1 MHLTIID
8 SIYLSC
14 IRNYIAGYQNVDCGG
29 CGRGSEGFVG
39 CLGRGSGAAAGTKHC
54 PAQPL
59 RSGHDKC
66 CMPSIPYVNNDLLA
80 AILALLSAL
89 SIAWGTVIRHNL
101 SGTLEEGTSTLRG
114 VAKTLKLPRWWLGS
128 GLAIAGYVFQVAA
141 LAFGTLLLVQPLLV
155 MKLMLTLP
163 LAAKVN
169 GRRISRSEM
178 IWSVAL
184 TFAVATLVLLGKPTA
199 GSTDIPTYLWGWALA
214 AGGVVTC
221 GLYAA
226 AVQWPNTGNG
236 GNADSKQHGVLRQN
250 PKALLLGTATG
261 WLYGF
266 VALLSKSVVDTYVTD
281 GLVQLL
287 LSWELWLLVALAV
300 IGVGLQQAAFNAGPL
315 QASLPAMTVVEPIV
329 AFSLGYIVLGE
340 RFQAVGVQWVALFIA
355 LATMISATI
364 ALAAR
369 PAEATST
376 SAPSTADTAST
387 DDTNTENTTTG
398 STDAAAR

>member
-1 MHLTIID
+1 
-8 SIYLSC
+8 
-14 IRNYIAGYQNVDCGG
+14 
-29 CGRGSEGFVG
+29 
-39 CLGRGSGAAAGTKHC
+39 
-54 PAQPL
+54 
-59 RSGHDKC
+59 
-66 CMPSIPYVNNDLLA
+66 MPSISYVNNDLLA

-128 GLAIAGYVFQVAA
+128 TLAIAGYVFQVAA

-214 AGGVVTC
+214 VGGVVTC

-226 AVQWPNTGNG
+226 AVQWPNTGTGSGSDTGTGSGSNTSDSPAI
-236 GNADSKQHGVLRQN
+236 ADRSSTDNSTDSTSDTKQRGVLRQN

-266 VALLSKSVVDTYVTD
+266 VALLSKSVVDTYVND

-355 LATMISATI
+355 LVTMISATI

-369 PAEATST
+369 PAEATATAST
-376 SAPSTADTAST
+376 SAPSSANTDTTSTA
-387 DDTNTENTTTG
+387 NTTTD

>member
-1 MHLTIID
+1 
-8 SIYLSC
+8 
-14 IRNYIAGYQNVDCGG
+14 
-29 CGRGSEGFVG
+29 
-39 CLGRGSGAAAGTKHC
+39 
-54 PAQPL
+54 
-59 RSGHDKC
+59 
-66 CMPSIPYVNNDLLA
+66 MPSIPYVNNDLLA

-214 AGGVVTC
+214 VGGVVTC

-226 AVQWPNTGNG
+226 AVQWPNTGTG
-236 GNADSKQHGVLRQN
+236 SGSNAGDSPAIADRSISDNSTGSASDTKQRGVLRQN

-266 VALLSKSVVDTYVTD
+266 VALLSKSVVDTYVND

-287 LSWELWLLVALAV
+287 LAWELWLLVALAV

-369 PAEATST
+369 PAEATATAST
-376 SAPSTADTAST
+376 SARSSAKADTTSTA
-387 DDTNTENTTTG
+387 NTTTD

>member
-1 MHLTIID
+1 
-8 SIYLSC
+8 
-14 IRNYIAGYQNVDCGG
+14 
-29 CGRGSEGFVG
+29 
-39 CLGRGSGAAAGTKHC
+39 
-54 PAQPL
+54 
-59 RSGHDKC
+59 
-66 CMPSIPYVNNDLLA
+66 MPSISYVNNDLLA

-214 AGGVVTC
+214 VGGVVTC

-226 AVQWPNTGNG
+226 AVQWPNTGTGSGSDTGTGSGSNTSDSPAI
-236 GNADSKQHGVLRQN
+236 ADRSSTDNSTDSTSDTKQRGVLRQN

-266 VALLSKSVVDTYVTD
+266 VALLSKSVVDTYVND

-369 PAEATST
+369 PAEATATAST
-376 SAPSTADTAST
+376 SAPSSANTDTTSTA
-387 DDTNTENTTTG
+387 NTTTD

>member
-1 MHLTIID
+1 
-8 SIYLSC
+8 
-14 IRNYIAGYQNVDCGG
+14 
-29 CGRGSEGFVG
+29 
-39 CLGRGSGAAAGTKHC
+39 
-54 PAQPL
+54 
-59 RSGHDKC
+59 
-66 CMPSIPYVNNDLLA
+66 MPSIPYVNNDLLA

-178 IWSVAL
+178 IWSMAL
-184 TFAVATLVLLGKPTA
+184 TCAVATLVLLGKPTA

-214 AGGVVTC
+214 VGGVVTC

-226 AVQWPNTGNG
+226 AVQWPNTGTGSGSNTDNSTG
-236 GNADSKQHGVLRQN
+236 SGSNSGDSPAIADRSSTDNSTGSASDTKQRGVLRQN

-266 VALLSKSVVDTYVTD
+266 VALLSKSVVDTYVND

-287 LSWELWLLVALAV
+287 LAWELWLLVALAV

-369 PAEATST
+369 PAEAT
-376 SAPSTADTAST
+376 ATAST
-387 DDTNTENTTTG
+387 SVPSSANTDTTNTTTD

>member
-1 MHLTIID
+1 M
-8 SIYLSC
+8 
-14 IRNYIAGYQNVDCGG
+14 
-29 CGRGSEGFVG
+29 
-39 CLGRGSGAAAGTKHC
+39 
-54 PAQPL
+54 
-59 RSGHDKC
+59 
-66 CMPSIPYVNNDLLA
+66 NNDLLA

-128 GLAIAGYVFQVAA
+128 TLAIAGYVFQVAA

-226 AVQWPNTGNG
+226 AVQWPNTGTGSGSNTSDSSAI
-236 GNADSKQHGVLRQN
+236 ADRSNTSDSPAIADRSSADNSTGSASDTKQRGVLRQN

-266 VALLSKSVVDTYVTD
+266 VALLSKSVVDTYVND

-340 RFQAVGVQWVALFIA
+340 RFQAVGVQWGALFIA

-369 PAEATST
+369 PAEATATSAPSNANTAST
-376 SAPSTADTAST
+376 SAPSSAKADANTANPDTTST
-387 DDTNTENTTTG
+387 ANTTTD

>member
-1 MHLTIID
+1 
-8 SIYLSC
+8 
-14 IRNYIAGYQNVDCGG
+14 
-29 CGRGSEGFVG
+29 
-39 CLGRGSGAAAGTKHC
+39 
-54 PAQPL
+54 
-59 RSGHDKC
+59 
-66 CMPSIPYVNNDLLA
+66 MPSISYVNNDLLA

-128 GLAIAGYVFQVAA
+128 TLAIAGYVFQVAA

-178 IWSVAL
+178 IWSIAL

-214 AGGVVTC
+214 AGGVITC

-226 AVQWPNTGNG
+226 AVQWPNTGTGSGSNTSDG
-236 GNADSKQHGVLRQN
+236 STIADRSSTGDSSAIADRSSTDNSTGSTSDTKQRGVLRQN

-266 VALLSKSVVDTYVTD
+266 VALLSKSVVDIYVND

-287 LSWELWLLVALAV
+287 LTWELWLLVALAV

-355 LATMISATI
+355 LVTMISATI

-376 SAPSTADTAST
+376 AATAANT
-387 DDTNTENTTTG
+387 DDTTAATAANTTDT
-398 STDAAAR
+398 AAH

>member
-1 MHLTIID
+1 
-8 SIYLSC
+8 
-14 IRNYIAGYQNVDCGG
+14 
-29 CGRGSEGFVG
+29 
-39 CLGRGSGAAAGTKHC
+39 
-54 PAQPL
+54 
-59 RSGHDKC
+59 
-66 CMPSIPYVNNDLLA
+66 MPSIPYVNNDLLA
-80 AILALLSAL
+80 AIPALLSAL

-226 AVQWPNTGNG
+226 AVQWPNTGTG
-236 GNADSKQHGVLRQN
+236 SGSNAGSGSNTSDSPAIADRSSTDNSTGSTSDTKQRGVLRQN

-266 VALLSKSVVDTYVTD
+266 VALLSKSVVDTYVND

-287 LSWELWLLVALAV
+287 LTWELWLLVALAV

-369 PAEATST
+369 PADATATSAPNNADAAST
-376 SAPSTADTAST
+376 GAPSTANADANTANADTTST
-387 DDTNTENTTTG
+387 ANTTTD
-398 STDAAAR
+398 STDTAAH

>member
-1 MHLTIID
+1 
-8 SIYLSC
+8 
-14 IRNYIAGYQNVDCGG
+14 
-29 CGRGSEGFVG
+29 
-39 CLGRGSGAAAGTKHC
+39 
-54 PAQPL
+54 
-59 RSGHDKC
+59 
-66 CMPSIPYVNNDLLA
+66 MPSISYVNNDLLA

-169 GRRISRSEM
+169 SRRISRSEM

-226 AVQWPNTGNG
+226 AVQWPNTGTSSG
-236 GNADSKQHGVLRQN
+236 SNAGSGSNTSDSPAIADRSSTDNSTGSTSDTKQRGVLRQN

-266 VALLSKSVVDTYVTD
+266 VALLSKSVVDTYVND

-369 PAEATST
+369 PAEATATAST
-376 SAPSTADTAST
+376 SAPSTENTADTATTDTTST
-387 DDTNTENTTTG
+387 ATTDAPSTEITTTD
-398 STDAAAR
+398 STDATAR

>member
-1 MHLTIID
+1 
-8 SIYLSC
+8 
-14 IRNYIAGYQNVDCGG
+14 
-29 CGRGSEGFVG
+29 
-39 CLGRGSGAAAGTKHC
+39 
-54 PAQPL
+54 
-59 RSGHDKC
+59 
-66 CMPSIPYVNNDLLA
+66 MPSIPYVNNDLLA

-226 AVQWPNTGNG
+226 AVQWPNTGTG
-236 GNADSKQHGVLRQN
+236 SGSNAGSGSNTSDSPAIAERSSTDNSTGSTSDTKQRGVLRQN

-266 VALLSKSVVDTYVTD
+266 VALLSKSVVDTYVND

-287 LSWELWLLVALAV
+287 RSWELWLLVALAV

-369 PAEATST
+369 PAEATATSAPNNADAAST
-376 SAPSTADTAST
+376 RAPSTAKADANTANADTTSSA
-387 DDTNTENTTTG
+387 NTTTD
-398 STDAAAR
+398 STDTAAH

>member
-1 MHLTIID
+1 
-8 SIYLSC
+8 
-14 IRNYIAGYQNVDCGG
+14 
-29 CGRGSEGFVG
+29 
-39 CLGRGSGAAAGTKHC
+39 
-54 PAQPL
+54 
-59 RSGHDKC
+59 
-66 CMPSIPYVNNDLLA
+66 MPSIPYVNNDLLA

-128 GLAIAGYVFQVAA
+128 TLAIAGYVFQVAA

-169 GRRISRSEM
+169 GRQISRSEM

-226 AVQWPNTGNG
+226 AVQWPNTGTGSGSNTSDSPAI
-236 GNADSKQHGVLRQN
+236 ADRSSTDNSTGSTSDTKQRGVLRQN

-266 VALLSKSVVDTYVTD
+266 VALLSKSVVDTYVND

-369 PAEATST
+369 PAEATATSAPSNANTAST
-376 SAPSTADTAST
+376 SAPSSAKADANTANPDTTST
-387 DDTNTENTTTG
+387 ANTTTD

>member
-1 MHLTIID
+1 
-8 SIYLSC
+8 
-14 IRNYIAGYQNVDCGG
+14 
-29 CGRGSEGFVG
+29 
-39 CLGRGSGAAAGTKHC
+39 
-54 PAQPL
+54 
-59 RSGHDKC
+59 
-66 CMPSIPYVNNDLLA
+66 MPSISYVNNDLLA

-128 GLAIAGYVFQVAA
+128 TLAIAGYVFQVAA

-226 AVQWPNTGNG
+226 AVQWPNTGTGSGSNTSDSPAI
-236 GNADSKQHGVLRQN
+236 ADRSSTDNSTGSTSDTKQRGVLRQN

-266 VALLSKSVVDTYVTD
+266 VALLSKSVVDTYVND

-369 PAEATST
+369 PAEATATSAPSNANTAST
-376 SAPSTADTAST
+376 SAPSSAKADANTANPDTTST
-387 DDTNTENTTTG
+387 ANTTTD

>member
-1 MHLTIID
+1 
-8 SIYLSC
+8 
-14 IRNYIAGYQNVDCGG
+14 
-29 CGRGSEGFVG
+29 
-39 CLGRGSGAAAGTKHC
+39 
-54 PAQPL
+54 
-59 RSGHDKC
+59 
-66 CMPSIPYVNNDLLA
+66 MPSISYVNNDLLA

-128 GLAIAGYVFQVAA
+128 TLAIAGYVFQVAA

-214 AGGVVTC
+214 VGGVVTC

-226 AVQWPNTGNG
+226 AVQWPNTGTGSGSDTGTGSGSNTSDSPAI
-236 GNADSKQHGVLRQN
+236 ADRSSTDNSTDSTSDTKQRGVLRQN

-266 VALLSKSVVDTYVTD
+266 VALLSKSVVDTYVND

-369 PAEATST
+369 PAEATATAST
-376 SAPSTADTAST
+376 SAPSSANTDTTSTA
-387 DDTNTENTTTG
+387 NTTTD

>member
-1 MHLTIID
+1 
-8 SIYLSC
+8 
-14 IRNYIAGYQNVDCGG
+14 
-29 CGRGSEGFVG
+29 
-39 CLGRGSGAAAGTKHC
+39 
-54 PAQPL
+54 
-59 RSGHDKC
+59 
-66 CMPSIPYVNNDLLA
+66 MPSISYVNNDLLA

-128 GLAIAGYVFQVAA
+128 TLAIAGYVFQVAA

-226 AVQWPNTGNG
+226 AVQWPNTGTGSGSNTSDSPAI
-236 GNADSKQHGVLRQN
+236 ADRSSTDNSTGSTSATKQRGVLRQN

-266 VALLSKSVVDTYVTD
+266 VALLSKSVIDTYVND

-369 PAEATST
+369 PAEATATSAPSNANTAST
-376 SAPSTADTAST
+376 SAPSSAKADANTANPDTTST
-387 DDTNTENTTTG
+387 ANTTTD

>member
-1 MHLTIID
+1 
-8 SIYLSC
+8 
-14 IRNYIAGYQNVDCGG
+14 
-29 CGRGSEGFVG
+29 
-39 CLGRGSGAAAGTKHC
+39 
-54 PAQPL
+54 
-59 RSGHDKC
+59 
-66 CMPSIPYVNNDLLA
+66 MPSIPYVNNDLLA

-101 SGTLEEGTSTLRG
+101 SGTLEDGTSTLRG

-214 AGGVVTC
+214 VGGVVTC

-226 AVQWPNTGNG
+226 AVQWPNTGTG
-236 GNADSKQHGVLRQN
+236 SGSNAGDSPAIADRSSTDNSTGSASDTKQRGVLRQN

-266 VALLSKSVVDTYVTD
+266 VALLSKSVVDTYVND
-281 GLVQLL
+281 GLIQLL
-287 LSWELWLLVALAV
+287 LAWELWLLVALAV

-369 PAEATST
+369 PAEATATAST
-376 SAPSTADTAST
+376 SAPSSAKADANTDTTSTA
-387 DDTNTENTTTG
+387 NTTTD

>member
-1 MHLTIID
+1 
-8 SIYLSC
+8 
-14 IRNYIAGYQNVDCGG
+14 
-29 CGRGSEGFVG
+29 
-39 CLGRGSGAAAGTKHC
+39 
-54 PAQPL
+54 
-59 RSGHDKC
+59 
-66 CMPSIPYVNNDLLA
+66 MPSIPYVNNDLLA

-214 AGGVVTC
+214 VGGMVTC

-226 AVQWPNTGNG
+226 AVQWPNTGTGAG
-236 GNADSKQHGVLRQN
+236 GDSDAKQRGVLRQN

-266 VALLSKSVVDTYVTD
+266 VALLSKSVVDTYVND
-281 GLVQLL
+281 GLVPLL

-355 LATMISATI
+355 LVTMISATI

-376 SAPSTADTAST
+376 AANTDAPSTADTANTDAPST
-387 DDTNTENTTTG
+387 EITTTD

>member
-1 MHLTIID
+1 M
-8 SIYLSC
+8 
-14 IRNYIAGYQNVDCGG
+14 
-29 CGRGSEGFVG
+29 
-39 CLGRGSGAAAGTKHC
+39 
-54 PAQPL
+54 
-59 RSGHDKC
+59 
-66 CMPSIPYVNNDLLA
+66 NNDLLA

-101 SGTLEEGTSTLRG
+101 SGTLEDGTSTLRG

-214 AGGVVTC
+214 VGGVVTC

-226 AVQWPNTGNG
+226 AVQWPNTGTGSGSDTGTGSGSNTSDSSAI
-236 GNADSKQHGVLRQN
+236 ADRSSTDNSTGSASDTKQRGVLRQN

-266 VALLSKSVVDTYVTD
+266 VALLSKSVVDTYVND

-287 LSWELWLLVALAV
+287 LAWELWLLVALAV

-369 PAEATST
+369 PAEATATAST
-376 SAPSTADTAST
+376 SARSSAKADANTDTTSTA
-387 DDTNTENTTTG
+387 NTTTD

>member
-1 MHLTIID
+1 M
-8 SIYLSC
+8 
-14 IRNYIAGYQNVDCGG
+14 
-29 CGRGSEGFVG
+29 
-39 CLGRGSGAAAGTKHC
+39 
-54 PAQPL
+54 
-59 RSGHDKC
+59 
-66 CMPSIPYVNNDLLA
+66 NNDLLA

-128 GLAIAGYVFQVAA
+128 TLAIAGYVFQVAA

-214 AGGVVTC
+214 VGGVVTC

-226 AVQWPNTGNG
+226 AVQWPNTGTGSGSDTGTGSGSNTSDSPAI
-236 GNADSKQHGVLRQN
+236 ADRSSTDNSTDSTSDTKQRGVLRQN

-266 VALLSKSVVDTYVTD
+266 VALLSKSVVDTYVND

-355 LATMISATI
+355 LVTMISATI

-369 PAEATST
+369 PAEATATAST
-376 SAPSTADTAST
+376 SAPSSANTDTTSTA
-387 DDTNTENTTTG
+387 NTTTD

>member
-1 MHLTIID
+1 
-8 SIYLSC
+8 
-14 IRNYIAGYQNVDCGG
+14 
-29 CGRGSEGFVG
+29 
-39 CLGRGSGAAAGTKHC
+39 
-54 PAQPL
+54 
-59 RSGHDKC
+59 
-66 CMPSIPYVNNDLLA
+66 MPSISYVNNDLLA

-128 GLAIAGYVFQVAA
+128 TLAIAGYVFQVAA

-226 AVQWPNTGNG
+226 AVQWPNTGTGSGSNTSDSPAI
-236 GNADSKQHGVLRQN
+236 ADRSSTDNSTGSTSDTKQRGVLRQN

-266 VALLSKSVVDTYVTD
+266 VALLSKSVVDTYVNG

-369 PAEATST
+369 PAEATATAST
-376 SAPSTADTAST
+376 SAPSTAKADANTANTDTTST
-387 DDTNTENTTTG
+387 ANTTTD
-398 STDAAAR
+398 STDATAR

>member
-1 MHLTIID
+1 
-8 SIYLSC
+8 
-14 IRNYIAGYQNVDCGG
+14 
-29 CGRGSEGFVG
+29 
-39 CLGRGSGAAAGTKHC
+39 
-54 PAQPL
+54 
-59 RSGHDKC
+59 
-66 CMPSIPYVNNDLLA
+66 MPSIPYVNNDLLA

-214 AGGVVTC
+214 VGGVVTC

-226 AVQWPNTGNG
+226 AVQWPNTGTGAG
-236 GNADSKQHGVLRQN
+236 GGSDTKQHGVLRQN

-266 VALLSKSVVDTYVTD
+266 VALLSKSVVDTYVND

-355 LATMISATI
+355 LVTMISATI

-376 SAPSTADTAST
+376 SAASAPSTDTTSTADTPNTDAPST
-387 DDTNTENTTTG
+387 ANTTTD

>member
-1 MHLTIID
+1 M
-8 SIYLSC
+8 
-14 IRNYIAGYQNVDCGG
+14 
-29 CGRGSEGFVG
+29 
-39 CLGRGSGAAAGTKHC
+39 
-54 PAQPL
+54 
-59 RSGHDKC
+59 
-66 CMPSIPYVNNDLLA
+66 NNDLLA

-128 GLAIAGYVFQVAA
+128 TLAIAGYVFQVAA

-178 IWSVAL
+178 IWSIAL

-226 AVQWPNTGNG
+226 AVQWPNTGTG
-236 GNADSKQHGVLRQN
+236 SGSNAGSGSNTSDSSAIADRSNTSDSSAIADRSNTSDSPAIADRSSTDTGTGSASDTKQRGVLRQN

-266 VALLSKSVVDTYVTD
+266 VALLSKSVVDTYVND

-369 PAEATST
+369 PAEATATAST
-376 SAPSTADTAST
+376 SAPSTTKADANTANTDTTST
-387 DDTNTENTTTG
+387 ANTTTD
-398 STDAAAR
+398 STDAAAQ

>member
-1 MHLTIID
+1 
-8 SIYLSC
+8 
-14 IRNYIAGYQNVDCGG
+14 
-29 CGRGSEGFVG
+29 
-39 CLGRGSGAAAGTKHC
+39 
-54 PAQPL
+54 
-59 RSGHDKC
+59 
-66 CMPSIPYVNNDLLA
+66 MPSISYVNNDLLA

-128 GLAIAGYVFQVAA
+128 TLAIAGYVFQVAA

-199 GSTDIPTYLWGWALA
+199 GSTDIPTYLWGWALP

-226 AVQWPNTGNG
+226 AVQWPNTGTGSGSNTSDSPVI
-236 GNADSKQHGVLRQN
+236 ADRSSTDNSTGSTSDTKQRGVLRQN

-266 VALLSKSVVDTYVTD
+266 VALLSKSVVDTYVNG

-376 SAPSTADTAST
+376 SATSAPSTENTADTATTDAPSIANTADTDTTST
-387 DDTNTENTTTG
+387 ANTTTD
-398 STDAAAR
+398 STDATAR

>member
-1 MHLTIID
+1 
-8 SIYLSC
+8 
-14 IRNYIAGYQNVDCGG
+14 
-29 CGRGSEGFVG
+29 
-39 CLGRGSGAAAGTKHC
+39 
-54 PAQPL
+54 
-59 RSGHDKC
+59 
-66 CMPSIPYVNNDLLA
+66 MPSISYVNNDLLA

-128 GLAIAGYVFQVAA
+128 TLAIAGYVFQVAA

-178 IWSVAL
+178 IWSIAL

-214 AGGVVTC
+214 AGGVITC

-226 AVQWPNTGNG
+226 AVQWPNTGTGSGSNTSDG
-236 GNADSKQHGVLRQN
+236 STIADRSSTGDSSAIADRSSTDNSAGSTSDTKQHGVLRQN

-266 VALLSKSVVDTYVTD
+266 VALLSKSVVDIYVND

-287 LSWELWLLVALAV
+287 LAWELWLLVALAV

-355 LATMISATI
+355 LVTMISATI

-376 SAPSTADTAST
+376 AATAANT
-387 DDTNTENTTTG
+387 DDTTAATAANTDDTTAATAANTTDT
-398 STDAAAR
+398 AAH

>member
-1 MHLTIID
+1 
-8 SIYLSC
+8 
-14 IRNYIAGYQNVDCGG
+14 
-29 CGRGSEGFVG
+29 
-39 CLGRGSGAAAGTKHC
+39 
-54 PAQPL
+54 
-59 RSGHDKC
+59 
-66 CMPSIPYVNNDLLA
+66 MPSIPYVNNDLLA

-214 AGGVVTC
+214 VGGVVTC

-226 AVQWPNTGNG
+226 AVQWPNTGTG
-236 GNADSKQHGVLRQN
+236 SGSNAGDSPAIADRSSTDNSTGSASDTKQRGVLRQN

-266 VALLSKSVVDTYVTD
+266 VALLSKSVVDTYVND

-287 LSWELWLLVALAV
+287 LAWELWLLVALAV

-369 PAEATST
+369 PAEATATAST
-376 SAPSTADTAST
+376 SAPSSANTDTTSTA
-387 DDTNTENTTTG
+387 NTTTD

>member
-1 MHLTIID
+1 
-8 SIYLSC
+8 
-14 IRNYIAGYQNVDCGG
+14 
-29 CGRGSEGFVG
+29 
-39 CLGRGSGAAAGTKHC
+39 
-54 PAQPL
+54 
-59 RSGHDKC
+59 
-66 CMPSIPYVNNDLLA
+66 MPSIPYVNNDLLA

-214 AGGVVTC
+214 VGGVVTC

-226 AVQWPNTGNG
+226 AVQWPNTGTGAG
-236 GNADSKQHGVLRQN
+236 GGSDTKQHGVLRQN

-266 VALLSKSVVDTYVTD
+266 VALLSKSVVDTYVND

-369 PAEATST
+369 PAEATATAST
-376 SAPSTADTAST
+376 SAPSTENTADTATTDTTST
-387 DDTNTENTTTG
+387 ATTDAPSTEITTTD
-398 STDAAAR
+398 STDATAR

>member
-1 MHLTIID
+1 
-8 SIYLSC
+8 
-14 IRNYIAGYQNVDCGG
+14 
-29 CGRGSEGFVG
+29 
-39 CLGRGSGAAAGTKHC
+39 
-54 PAQPL
+54 
-59 RSGHDKC
+59 
-66 CMPSIPYVNNDLLA
+66 MPSIPYVNNDLLA

-101 SGTLEEGTSTLRG
+101 SGTLEDGTSTLRG

-214 AGGVVTC
+214 VGGVVTC

-226 AVQWPNTGNG
+226 AVQWPNTGTG
-236 GNADSKQHGVLRQN
+236 SGSNAGDSPAIADRSSTDNSTGSASDTKQRGVLRQN

-266 VALLSKSVVDTYVTD
+266 VALLSKSVVDTYVND

-369 PAEATST
+369 PAEATATAST
-376 SAPSTADTAST
+376 SAPSSANTDTTSTA
-387 DDTNTENTTTG
+387 NTTTD

>member
-1 MHLTIID
+1 
-8 SIYLSC
+8 
-14 IRNYIAGYQNVDCGG
+14 
-29 CGRGSEGFVG
+29 
-39 CLGRGSGAAAGTKHC
+39 
-54 PAQPL
+54 
-59 RSGHDKC
+59 
-66 CMPSIPYVNNDLLA
+66 MPSISYVNNDLLA

-128 GLAIAGYVFQVAA
+128 TLAIAGYVFQVAA

-226 AVQWPNTGNG
+226 AVQWPNTGTG
-236 GNADSKQHGVLRQN
+236 SGSNAGSGSNTSDSPAIADRSSADNSTGSTSATKQRGVLRQN

-266 VALLSKSVVDTYVTD
+266 VALLSKSVVDTYVND

-355 LATMISATI
+355 LVTMISATI

-369 PAEATST
+369 PAETTST
-376 SAPSTADTAST
+376 SAASAPSTDTTSTADTPNTDAPST
-387 DDTNTENTTTG
+387 EITTTD
-398 STDAAAR
+398 STDATAR

>member
-1 MHLTIID
+1 M
-8 SIYLSC
+8 
-14 IRNYIAGYQNVDCGG
+14 
-29 CGRGSEGFVG
+29 
-39 CLGRGSGAAAGTKHC
+39 
-54 PAQPL
+54 
-59 RSGHDKC
+59 
-66 CMPSIPYVNNDLLA
+66 NNDLLA

-128 GLAIAGYVFQVAA
+128 TLAIAGYVFQVAA

-226 AVQWPNTGNG
+226 AVQWPNTGMGGSAGSNG
-236 GNADSKQHGVLRQN
+236 PSGSTGTKQRGILRQN

-266 VALLSKSVVDTYVTD
+266 VALLSKSVIDTYVND

-329 AFSLGYIVLGE
+329 AFTLGYIVLGE

-355 LATMISATI
+355 LATMIAATI

-369 PAEATST
+369 PAEAT
-376 SAPSTADTAST
+376 A
-387 DDTNTENTTTG
+387 TNTSNTANTTDTTD
-398 STDAAAR
+398 STTPPHHITYIGD

>member
-1 MHLTIID
+1 
-8 SIYLSC
+8 
-14 IRNYIAGYQNVDCGG
+14 
-29 CGRGSEGFVG
+29 
-39 CLGRGSGAAAGTKHC
+39 
-54 PAQPL
+54 
-59 RSGHDKC
+59 
-66 CMPSIPYVNNDLLA
+66 MPSISYVNNDLLA

-128 GLAIAGYVFQVAA
+128 TLAIAGYVFQVAA

-214 AGGVVTC
+214 VGGVVTC

-226 AVQWPNTGNG
+226 AVQWPNTGTGAG
-236 GNADSKQHGVLRQN
+236 GDSDTKQRGVLRQN

-266 VALLSKSVVDTYVTD
+266 VALLSKSVVDTYVND

-355 LATMISATI
+355 LVTMISATI

-376 SAPSTADTAST
+376 AANTPSTADTTNTSAPSTADT
-387 DDTNTENTTTG
+387 TNTSAPSTENATTD

>member
-1 MHLTIID
+1 
-8 SIYLSC
+8 
-14 IRNYIAGYQNVDCGG
+14 
-29 CGRGSEGFVG
+29 
-39 CLGRGSGAAAGTKHC
+39 
-54 PAQPL
+54 
-59 RSGHDKC
+59 
-66 CMPSIPYVNNDLLA
+66 MPSISYVNNDLLA

-128 GLAIAGYVFQVAA
+128 TLAIAGYVFQVAA

-178 IWSVAL
+178 IWSIAL

-226 AVQWPNTGNG
+226 AVQWPNTGTG
-236 GNADSKQHGVLRQN
+236 SGSNAGSGSNTSDSPAIADRSSTDNSTGSTSDTKQRGVLRQN

-266 VALLSKSVVDTYVTD
+266 VALLSKSVVDTYVND

-369 PAEATST
+369 PAEATATSAPSNANTAST
-376 SAPSTADTAST
+376 SAPSSAKADANTANPDTTST
-387 DDTNTENTTTG
+387 ANTTTD

>member
-1 MHLTIID
+1 
-8 SIYLSC
+8 
-14 IRNYIAGYQNVDCGG
+14 
-29 CGRGSEGFVG
+29 
-39 CLGRGSGAAAGTKHC
+39 
-54 PAQPL
+54 
-59 RSGHDKC
+59 
-66 CMPSIPYVNNDLLA
+66 MPSIPYVNNDLLA

-226 AVQWPNTGNG
+226 GVQWPNTGTGTG
-236 GNADSKQHGVLRQN
+236 GGSDTKQRGVLRQN

-266 VALLSKSVVDTYVTD
+266 VALLSKSVVDTYVND

-329 AFSLGYIVLGE
+329 AFNLGYIVLGE

-369 PAEATST
+369 PADATST
-376 SAPSTADTAST
+376 SAASAPNTANTEAPSTATTDTTSAA
-387 DDTNTENTTTG
+387 NTTTD

>member
-1 MHLTIID
+1 
-8 SIYLSC
+8 
-14 IRNYIAGYQNVDCGG
+14 
-29 CGRGSEGFVG
+29 
-39 CLGRGSGAAAGTKHC
+39 
-54 PAQPL
+54 
-59 RSGHDKC
+59 
-66 CMPSIPYVNNDLLA
+66 MPSIPYVNNDLLA

-226 AVQWPNTGNG
+226 AVQWPNTGTG
-236 GNADSKQHGVLRQN
+236 SGSNAGSGSNTSDSPAIADRSSADNSTGSTSATKQRGVLRQN

-266 VALLSKSVVDTYVTD
+266 VALLSKSVVDTYVND

-369 PAEATST
+369 PAEATATAST
-376 SAPSTADTAST
+376 SAPSTENTADTATTDTTST
-387 DDTNTENTTTG
+387 ATTDAPSTEITTTD
-398 STDAAAR
+398 STDATAR

>member
-1 MHLTIID
+1 M
-8 SIYLSC
+8 
-14 IRNYIAGYQNVDCGG
+14 
-29 CGRGSEGFVG
+29 
-39 CLGRGSGAAAGTKHC
+39 
-54 PAQPL
+54 
-59 RSGHDKC
+59 
-66 CMPSIPYVNNDLLA
+66 NNDLLA

-128 GLAIAGYVFQVAA
+128 TLAIAGYVFQVAA

-226 AVQWPNTGNG
+226 AVQWPNTGTGSGSNTSDSPAI
-236 GNADSKQHGVLRQN
+236 ADRSSTDNSTGSTSDTKQRGVLRQN

-266 VALLSKSVVDTYVTD
+266 VALLSKSVVDTYVND

-369 PAEATST
+369 PAEATATSAPSNANTAST
-376 SAPSTADTAST
+376 SAPSSAKADANTANPDTTST
-387 DDTNTENTTTG
+387 ANTTTD

>member
-1 MHLTIID
+1 
-8 SIYLSC
+8 
-14 IRNYIAGYQNVDCGG
+14 
-29 CGRGSEGFVG
+29 
-39 CLGRGSGAAAGTKHC
+39 
-54 PAQPL
+54 
-59 RSGHDKC
+59 
-66 CMPSIPYVNNDLLA
+66 MPSISYVNNDLLA

-101 SGTLEEGTSTLRG
+101 SRTLEEGTSTLRG

-128 GLAIAGYVFQVAA
+128 TLAIAGYVFQVAA

-226 AVQWPNTGNG
+226 AVQWPNTGTG
-236 GNADSKQHGVLRQN
+236 SGSNAGSGSNTSDSPAIADRSSADNSTGSTSATKQRGVLRQN

-266 VALLSKSVVDTYVTD
+266 VALLSKSVVDTYVND

-369 PAEATST
+369 PAEATATAST
-376 SAPSTADTAST
+376 SAPSTENTADTATTDTTST
-387 DDTNTENTTTG
+387 ATTDAPSTEITTTD
-398 STDAAAR
+398 STDATAR

>member
-1 MHLTIID
+1 
-8 SIYLSC
+8 
-14 IRNYIAGYQNVDCGG
+14 
-29 CGRGSEGFVG
+29 
-39 CLGRGSGAAAGTKHC
+39 
-54 PAQPL
+54 
-59 RSGHDKC
+59 
-66 CMPSIPYVNNDLLA
+66 MPSISYVNNDLLA

-169 GRRISRSEM
+169 SRRISRSEM

-226 AVQWPNTGNG
+226 AVQWPNTGTG
-236 GNADSKQHGVLRQN
+236 SGSNAGSGSNTSDSPAIADRSSTDNSTGSTSDTKQRGVLRQN

-266 VALLSKSVVDTYVTD
+266 VALLSKSVVDTYVNG

-364 ALAAR
+364 VLAAR
-369 PAEATST
+369 PAEAT
-376 SAPSTADTAST
+376 ATAST
-387 DDTNTENTTTG
+387 STAKASTSTAKADANTANADTTSSANTTTD
-398 STDAAAR
+398 STDTAAH

>member
-1 MHLTIID
+1 
-8 SIYLSC
+8 
-14 IRNYIAGYQNVDCGG
+14 
-29 CGRGSEGFVG
+29 
-39 CLGRGSGAAAGTKHC
+39 
-54 PAQPL
+54 
-59 RSGHDKC
+59 
-66 CMPSIPYVNNDLLA
+66 MPSIPYVNNDLLA

-199 GSTDIPTYLWGWALA
+199 GSTDVPTYLWGWALA

-226 AVQWPNTGNG
+226 AVQWPNTNTGSGSNTSDSPAI
-236 GNADSKQHGVLRQN
+236 ADRSSTDTGTGSASDTKQRGVLRQN

-266 VALLSKSVVDTYVTD
+266 VALLSKSVVDTYVND

-369 PAEATST
+369 PAEATATAST
-376 SAPSTADTAST
+376 SAPSTTKADANTANTDTTST
-387 DDTNTENTTTG
+387 ANTTTD
-398 STDAAAR
+398 STDAAAQ

>member
-1 MHLTIID
+1 
-8 SIYLSC
+8 
-14 IRNYIAGYQNVDCGG
+14 
-29 CGRGSEGFVG
+29 
-39 CLGRGSGAAAGTKHC
+39 
-54 PAQPL
+54 
-59 RSGHDKC
+59 
-66 CMPSIPYVNNDLLA
+66 MPSIPYVNNDLLA

-101 SGTLEEGTSTLRG
+101 SGTLEDGTSTLRG

-214 AGGVVTC
+214 VGGVVTC

-226 AVQWPNTGNG
+226 AVQWPNTGTG
-236 GNADSKQHGVLRQN
+236 SGSSTSDSSAIADRSSTDNSTGSASDTKQRGVLRQN

-266 VALLSKSVVDTYVTD
+266 VALLSKSVVDTYVND

-369 PAEATST
+369 PAEATATAST
-376 SAPSTADTAST
+376 SAPSSAKADANTANTDTTST
-387 DDTNTENTTTG
+387 TSTTTD

>member
-1 MHLTIID
+1 
-8 SIYLSC
+8 
-14 IRNYIAGYQNVDCGG
+14 
-29 CGRGSEGFVG
+29 
-39 CLGRGSGAAAGTKHC
+39 
-54 PAQPL
+54 
-59 RSGHDKC
+59 
-66 CMPSIPYVNNDLLA
+66 MPSISYVNNDLLA

-128 GLAIAGYVFQVAA
+128 TLAIAGYVFQVAA

-226 AVQWPNTGNG
+226 AVQWPNTGTGSGSNTSDSPAI
-236 GNADSKQHGVLRQN
+236 ADRSSTDNSTGSTSDTKQRGVLRQN

-266 VALLSKSVVDTYVTD
+266 VALLSKSVVDTYVNG

-369 PAEATST
+369 PAEATATAST
-376 SAPSTADTAST
+376 SAPSTTKADANTA
-387 DDTNTENTTTG
+387 NTTTD
-398 STDAAAR
+398 STDAAAQ

>member
-1 MHLTIID
+1 
-8 SIYLSC
+8 
-14 IRNYIAGYQNVDCGG
+14 
-29 CGRGSEGFVG
+29 
-39 CLGRGSGAAAGTKHC
+39 
-54 PAQPL
+54 
-59 RSGHDKC
+59 
-66 CMPSIPYVNNDLLA
+66 MPSISYVNNDLLA

-128 GLAIAGYVFQVAA
+128 TLAIAGYVFQVAA

-226 AVQWPNTGNG
+226 AVQWPNTGTGSGSNTSDSPAI
-236 GNADSKQHGVLRQN
+236 ADRSSTDNSTGSTSDTKQRGVLRQN

-266 VALLSKSVVDTYVTD
+266 VALLSKSVVDTYVNG

-355 LATMISATI
+355 LVTMISATI

-376 SAPSTADTAST
+376 AASTPSTADTPST
-387 DDTNTENTTTG
+387 DAPSTEITTTD